1 MSMNHKHLS
10 AALLLMFLLMS
21 AATQAALRIL
31 ACEPEWGALAQE
43 LGGDAVTVYTATTAQ
58 QDPHHIQARPSL
70 IAQAR
75 RADLVVCTGAEL
87 ETGWLPLVLRRAGN
101 PKVQTGTDGYFAAT
115 DFVTLL
121 EKPQRL
127 DRAEGDVHAA
137 GNQHIQLDPH
147 NILRVAEALSPRFA
161 ELDSAHADL
170 YAQRLKDFSQ
180 RWQAAMAR
188 WEQQAAP
195 LKGMPIV
202 VFHRAWTYLNHWLGL
217 DQLAELE
224 PMPGVPPTST
234 HLAEVLDKMK
244 TQPARA
250 VIRAPYQDPRPV
262 EWLHDHTGIP
272 MLELPFTVGGN
283 PQAADLFGLFDSTV
297 QLLLGVQ
304 P

>member
-1 MSMNHKHLS
+1 MNHKHLYAVS
-10 AALLLMFLLMS
+10 LFVFTLLSPPL
-21 AATQAALRIL
+21 QAALRIL

-43 LGGDAVTVYTATTAQ
+43 LGGDDVSVYTATTAH

-75 RADLVVCTGAEL
+75 RADLVVCTGAQL
-87 ETGWLPLVLRRAGN
+87 EIGWLPLVLRRAGN
-101 PKVQTGTDGYFAAT
+101 PKIQTGTNGYFSAT
-115 DFVTLL
+115 DFVALL

-137 GNQHIQLDPH
+137 GNPHIQLDPH
-147 NILRVAEALSPRFA
+147 NILRVARALSPRLA
-161 ELDSAHADL
+161 ELDGKRADQ
-170 YAQRLKDFSQ
+170 YAQRLKVFSQ
-180 RWQAAMAR
+180 RWQAAMTR

-202 VFHRAWTYLNHWLGL
+202 VYHRAWTYLNHWLGL
-217 DQLAELE
+217 NQLAELE
-224 PMPGVPPTST
+224 PKPGVPPTSS

-244 TQPARA
+244 ARPARA
-250 VIRAPYQDPRPV
+250 VIRAPYQDQRPV
-262 EWLHDHTGIP
+262 QWLHDHTGIA

-283 PQAADLFGLFDSTV
+283 AQAGDLFGLFDSTV
-297 QLLLGVQ
+297 QMLLGVQ

>member
-1 MSMNHKHLS
+1 MNTRHLS
-10 AALLLMFLLMS
+10 IALLMMVTLVS
-21 AATQAALRIL
+21 PATQAALRIL

-43 LGGDAVTVYTATTAQ
+43 LGGDDVRVYTATTAH

-87 ETGWLPLVLRRAGN
+87 EIGWLPLVLRRAGN
-101 PKVQTGTDGYFAAT
+101 PKIQTGTNGYFAAT
-115 DFVTLL
+115 DYVTLL

-137 GNQHIQLDPH
+137 GNPHIQLDPH
-147 NILRVAEALSPRFA
+147 NILRVAQALSPRLA
-161 ELDSAHADL
+161 ELDSQHADQ

-180 RWQAAMAR
+180 RWQAAMTR
-188 WEQQAAP
+188 WETQAAP

-202 VFHRAWTYLNHWLGL
+202 VYHRAWTYLNHWLGL

-224 PMPGVPPTST
+224 PKPGVPPTSS
-234 HLAEVLDKMK
+234 HLAEVLDKLK
-244 TQPARA
+244 AQPARA
-250 VIRAPYQDPRPV
+250 VIRAPYQDQRPV
-262 EWLHDHTGIP
+262 QWLHDHTGIA
-272 MLELPFTVGGN
+272 MLTLPFTVGGN
-283 PQAADLFGLFDSTV
+283 AQAGDLFGLFDSTV
-297 QLLLGVQ
+297 QMLLGVQ

>member
-1 MSMNHKHLS
+1 MNTRHLS
-10 AALLLMFLLMS
+10 IALLMMVTLVS
-21 AATQAALRIL
+21 PATQAALRIL

-43 LGGDAVTVYTATTAQ
+43 LGGDDIRVYTATTAH

-87 ETGWLPLVLRRAGN
+87 EIGWLPLVLRRAGN
-101 PKVQTGTDGYFAAT
+101 PKIQTGTNGYFAAT
-115 DFVTLL
+115 DYVTLL

-137 GNQHIQLDPH
+137 GNPHIQLDPH
-147 NILRVAEALSPRFA
+147 NILRVAQALSPRLA
-161 ELDSAHADL
+161 ELDSQHADQ

-180 RWQAAMAR
+180 RWQAAMTR
-188 WEQQAAP
+188 WETQAAP

-202 VFHRAWTYLNHWLGL
+202 VYHRAWTYLNHWLGL

-224 PMPGVPPTST
+224 PKPGVPPTSS
-234 HLAEVLDKMK
+234 HLAEVLDKLK
-244 TQPARA
+244 AQPARA
-250 VIRAPYQDPRPV
+250 VIRAPYQDQRPV
-262 EWLHDHTGIP
+262 QWLHDHTGIA
-272 MLELPFTVGGN
+272 MLTLPFTVGGN
-283 PQAADLFGLFDSTV
+283 AQAGDLFGLFDSTV
-297 QLLLGVQ
+297 QMLLGVQ

>member
-1 MSMNHKHLS
+1 MNTRHLS
-10 AALLLMFLLMS
+10 IALLMMVTLVS
-21 AATQAALRIL
+21 PATQAALRIL

-43 LGGDAVTVYTATTAQ
+43 LGGDDVRVYTATTAH

-87 ETGWLPLVLRRAGN
+87 EIGWLPLVLRRAGN
-101 PKVQTGTDGYFAAT
+101 PKIQTGTNGYFAAT
-115 DFVTLL
+115 DYVTLL

-137 GNQHIQLDPH
+137 GNPHIQLDPH
-147 NILRVAEALSPRFA
+147 NILRVAQALSPRLA
-161 ELDSAHADL
+161 ELDSQHADQ

-180 RWQAAMAR
+180 RWQAAMTR
-188 WEQQAAP
+188 WETQAAP

-202 VFHRAWTYLNHWLGL
+202 VYHRAWTYLNHWLGL

-224 PMPGVPPTST
+224 PKPGVPPTSS
-234 HLAEVLDKMK
+234 HLAEVLDKLK
-244 TQPARA
+244 AQPARA
-250 VIRAPYQDPRPV
+250 VIRAPYQDQRPV
-262 EWLHDHTGIP
+262 QWLHDHTGIA
-272 MLELPFTVGGN
+272 MLTLPFTVGGN
-283 PQAADLFGLFDSTV
+283 AQAGDLFSLFDSTV
-297 QLLLGVQ
+297 QMLLGVQ

>member
-1 MSMNHKHLS
+1 MNHKHLY
-10 AALLLMFLLMS
+10 AASLFVFTLLSPPL
-21 AATQAALRIL
+21 QAALRIL

-43 LGGDAVTVYTATTAQ
+43 LGGDDVSVYTATTAH

-87 ETGWLPLVLRRAGN
+87 EIGWLPLVLRRAGN
-101 PKVQTGTDGYFAAT
+101 PKIQTGTTGYFAAT
-115 DFVTLL
+115 DFVALL

-137 GNQHIQLDPH
+137 GNPHIQLDPH
-147 NILRVAEALSPRFA
+147 NILRVAQALGPRLA
-161 ELDSAHADL
+161 ELDSQHADQ

-180 RWQAAMAR
+180 RWQAAMGR
-188 WEQQAAP
+188 WETQAEP

-202 VFHRAWTYLNHWLGL
+202 VYHRAWTYLNHWLGL

-224 PMPGVPPTST
+224 PRPGVPPTSS

-244 TQPARA
+244 AQPARA
-250 VIRAPYQDPRPV
+250 VIRAPYQDQRPV
-262 EWLHDHTGIP
+262 QWLHDHTGIA

-283 PQAADLFGLFDSTV
+283 AQAGDLFGLFDSTV
-297 QLLLGVQ
+297 QMLLGVQ

>member
-1 MSMNHKHLS
+1 MNTRHLS
-10 AALLLMFLLMS
+10 IALLMMVTLVS
-21 AATQAALRIL
+21 PATQAALRIL

-43 LGGDAVTVYTATTAQ
+43 LGGDDVRVYTATTAH

-87 ETGWLPLVLRRAGN
+87 EIGWLPLVLRRAGN
-101 PKVQTGTDGYFAAT
+101 PKIQTGTNGYFAAT
-115 DFVTLL
+115 DYVTLL

-137 GNQHIQLDPH
+137 GNPHIQLDPH
-147 NILRVAEALSPRFA
+147 NILRVAQALSPRLA
-161 ELDSAHADL
+161 ELDSQHADQ

-180 RWQAAMAR
+180 GWQAAMTR
-188 WEQQAAP
+188 WETQAAP

-202 VFHRAWTYLNHWLGL
+202 VYHRAWTYLNHWLGL

-224 PMPGVPPTST
+224 PKPGVPPTSS

-244 TQPARA
+244 AQPARA
-250 VIRAPYQDPRPV
+250 VIRAPYQDQRPV
-262 EWLHDHTGIP
+262 QWLHDHTGIA
-272 MLELPFTVGGN
+272 MLTLPFTVGGN
-283 PQAADLFGLFDSTV
+283 AQAGDLFGLFDSTV
-297 QLLLGVQ
+297 QMLLGVQ

>member
-1 MSMNHKHLS
+1 MNYRHLS
-10 AALLLMFLLMS
+10 AASLLMFMVMS
-21 AATQAALRIL
+21 AASQAALRIL

-58 QDPHHIQARPSL
+58 QDPHYIQARPSL

-87 ETGWLPLVLRRAGN
+87 ESGWLPLVLRRAGN
-101 PKVQTGTDGYFAAT
+101 PKVQSGTAGYFAAT
-115 DFVTLL
+115 DYVTLL

-137 GNQHIQLDPH
+137 GNPHIQLDPR
-147 NILRVAEALSPRFA
+147 NILRVAEALSPRLA
-161 ELDSAHADL
+161 ELDSQHADQ
-170 YAQRLKDFSQ
+170 YAQRLSAFSQ
-180 RWQAAMAR
+180 RWQASMAR

-202 VFHRAWTYLNHWLGL
+202 VYHRSWTYLNHWLGL
-217 DQLAELE
+217 DQLDELE
-224 PMPGVPPTST
+224 PKPGVPPTSA

-250 VIRAPYQDPRPV
+250 VIRAPYQDARPV
-262 EWLHDHTGIP
+262 QWLHDHTGIA

-283 PQAADLFGLFDSTV
+283 PQAIDLFGLFDSTV

>member
-1 MSMNHKHLS
+1 MNTKHLS
-10 AALLLMFLLMS
+10 IVLLTTLTLMS
-21 AATQAALRIL
+21 AATHAALRIL

-43 LGGDAVTVYTATTAQ
+43 LGGDDVSVYTATTAH

-87 ETGWLPLVLRRAGN
+87 EIGWLPLVLRRAGN
-101 PKVQTGTDGYFAAT
+101 PKIQTGTKGYFAAT
-115 DFVTLL
+115 DFVALL

-137 GNQHIQLDPH
+137 GNPHIQLDPH
-147 NILRVAEALSPRFA
+147 NILRVAQALGPRLA
-161 ELDSAHADL
+161 ELDSQHADQ

-180 RWQAAMAR
+180 RWQAAMGR
-188 WEQQAAP
+188 WETQAAP

-202 VFHRAWTYLNHWLGL
+202 VYHRAWTYLNHWLGL

-224 PMPGVPPTST
+224 PKPGVPPTSS

-244 TQPARA
+244 AQPARA
-250 VIRAPYQDPRPV
+250 VIRAPYQDQRPV
-262 EWLHDHTGIP
+262 QWLHDHTGIA
-272 MLELPFTVGGN
+272 MLDTAVYRRWQCAGR
-283 PQAADLFGLFDSTV
+283 
-297 QLLLGVQ
+297 
-304 P
+304 

>member
-1 MSMNHKHLS
+1 MNHKHLY
-10 AALLLMFLLMS
+10 AASLFVLALAS
-21 AATQAALRIL
+21 PAAQAALRIL

-43 LGGDAVTVYTATTAQ
+43 LGGDNVTVYTATTAQ

-75 RADLVVCTGAEL
+75 RADLVVCTGAGL
-87 ETGWLPLVLRRAGN
+87 EVGWLPLVLRRSGN
-101 PKVQTGTDGYFAAT
+101 PGIQTGTNGYFTAT

-137 GNQHIQLDPH
+137 GNPHIQLDPH
-147 NILRVAEALSPRFA
+147 NILRVAQALSPRLA
-161 ELDSAHADL
+161 ELDSQHADQ

-180 RWQAAMAR
+180 RWQAAMTR

-202 VFHRAWTYLNHWLGL
+202 VYHRAWTYLNRWLGL

-224 PMPGVPPTST
+224 PKPGVPPTSS

-244 TQPARA
+244 VQPARA
-250 VIRAPYQDPRPV
+250 VIRAPYQDQRPV
-262 EWLHDHTGIP
+262 QWLHDHTEIA
-272 MLELPFTVGGN
+272 MLTLPFTVGGN
-283 PQAADLFGLFDSTV
+283 AQAADLFGLFDSTV
-297 QLLLGVQ
+297 QMLLGVQ

>member
-1 MSMNHKHLS
+1 MNSRHLS
-10 AALLLMFLLMS
+10 AALLLLFTLAS
-21 AATQAALRIL
+21 PATPAALRIL

-43 LGGDAVTVYTATTAQ
+43 LGGGDVTVYTATTAQ

-75 RADLVVCTGAEL
+75 RADLVVCTGAGL

-101 PKVQTGTDGYFAAT
+101 PKIQTGSNGYFAAT
-115 DFVTLL
+115 DFVALL

-137 GNQHIQLDPH
+137 GNPHIQLDPH
-147 NILRVAEALSPRFA
+147 NILRVAQALSPRLG
-161 ELDSAHADL
+161 ELDGEHADQ

-180 RWQAAMAR
+180 RWQAAMTR

-202 VFHRAWTYLNHWLGL
+202 VYHRAWTYLNHWLGL

-224 PMPGVPPTST
+224 PKPGVPPTSS
-234 HLAEVLDKMK
+234 HLAEVLDKLK
-244 TQPARA
+244 ARPARA
-250 VIRAPYQDPRPV
+250 VIRAPYQDQRPV
-262 EWLHDHTGIP
+262 QWLHQHTDIA
-272 MLELPFTVGGN
+272 MLTLPFTVGGN
-283 PQAADLFGLFDSTV
+283 AQAGDLFGLFDSTV
-297 QLLLGVQ
+297 QMLLGVQ

>member
-1 MSMNHKHLS
+1 MNTKHLS
-10 AALLLMFLLMS
+10 IVLLTTLTLMS
-21 AATQAALRIL
+21 AATHAALRIL

-43 LGGDAVTVYTATTAQ
+43 LGGDDVSVYTATTAH

-87 ETGWLPLVLRRAGN
+87 EIGWLPLVLRRAGN
-101 PKVQTGTDGYFAAT
+101 PKIQTGTKGYFAAT
-115 DFVTLL
+115 DFVALL

-137 GNQHIQLDPH
+137 GNPHIQLDPH
-147 NILRVAEALSPRFA
+147 NILRVAQALGPRLA
-161 ELDSAHADL
+161 ELDSQHADQ

-180 RWQAAMAR
+180 RWQAAMGR
-188 WEQQAAP
+188 WETQAAP

-202 VFHRAWTYLNHWLGL
+202 VYHRAWTYLNHWLGL

-224 PMPGVPPTST
+224 PKPGVPPTSS

-244 TQPARA
+244 AQPARA
-250 VIRAPYQDPRPV
+250 VIRAPYQDQRPV
-262 EWLHDHTGIP
+262 QWLHDHTGIA
-272 MLELPFTVGGN
+272 MLTLPFTVGGN
-283 PQAADLFGLFDSTV
+283 AQAGDLFGLFDSTV
-297 QLLLGVQ
+297 QMLLGVQ

>member
-1 MSMNHKHLS
+1 MNHKHLYAAS
-10 AALLLMFLLMS
+10 LFVLALLS
-21 AATQAALRIL
+21 PAAQAALRIL

-43 LGGDAVTVYTATTAQ
+43 LGGDNVTVYTATTAQ

-75 RADLVVCTGAEL
+75 RADLVVCTGAGL
-87 ETGWLPLVLRRAGN
+87 EVGWLPLVLRRSGN
-101 PKVQTGTDGYFAAT
+101 PGIQTGTNGYFTAT

-137 GNQHIQLDPH
+137 GNPHIQLDPH
-147 NILRVAEALSPRFA
+147 NILRVAQALSPRLA
-161 ELDSAHADL
+161 ALDSQHADQ

-180 RWQAAMAR
+180 RWQAAMTR

-202 VFHRAWTYLNHWLGL
+202 VYHRAWTYLNRWLGL

-224 PMPGVPPTST
+224 PKPGVPPTSS

-244 TQPARA
+244 AQPARA
-250 VIRAPYQDPRPV
+250 VIRAPYQDQRPV
-262 EWLHDHTGIP
+262 QWLHDHTGIA
-272 MLELPFTVGGN
+272 MLTLPFTVGGN
-283 PQAADLFGLFDSTV
+283 AQAGDLFGLFDSTV
-297 QLLLGVQ
+297 QMLLGVQ

>member
-1 MSMNHKHLS
+1 MNTRHLS
-10 AALLLMFLLMS
+10 IALLMMVTLVS
-21 AATQAALRIL
+21 PATQAALRIL

-43 LGGDAVTVYTATTAQ
+43 LGGDDVRVYTATTAH

-87 ETGWLPLVLRRAGN
+87 EIGWLPLVLRRAGN
-101 PKVQTGTDGYFAAT
+101 PKIQTGTNGYFAAT
-115 DFVTLL
+115 DYVTLL

-137 GNQHIQLDPH
+137 GNPHIQLDPH
-147 NILRVAEALSPRFA
+147 NILRVAQALSPRLA
-161 ELDSAHADL
+161 ELDSQHADQ

-180 RWQAAMAR
+180 RWQAAMTR
-188 WEQQAAP
+188 WETQAAP

-202 VFHRAWTYLNHWLGL
+202 VYHRAWTYLNHWLGL

-224 PMPGVPPTST
+224 PKPGVPPTSS
-234 HLAEVLDKMK
+234 HLAEVLDKLK
-244 TQPARA
+244 AQPARA
-250 VIRAPYQDPRPV
+250 VIRAPYQDQRPV
-262 EWLHDHTGIP
+262 QWLHDHTGVA
-272 MLELPFTVGGN
+272 MLTLPFTVGGN
-283 PQAADLFGLFDSTV
+283 AQAGDLFGLFDSTV
-297 QLLLGVQ
+297 QMLLGVQ

>member
-1 MSMNHKHLS
+1 MSHKIL
-10 AALLLMFLLMS
+10 ATMLLFVFMLMS
-21 AATQAALRIL
+21 AVTQAALRIL

-58 QDPHHIQARPSL
+58 QDPHYIQARPSL

-101 PKVQTGTDGYFAAT
+101 PKVQTGTDGYFATT

-127 DRAEGDVHAA
+127 DRAEGDVHAS
-137 GNQHIQLDPH
+137 GNPHIQLDPR
-147 NILRVAEALSPRFA
+147 NILRVAEALSPRLA
-161 ELDSAHADL
+161 KLDSQHADQ
-170 YAQRLKDFSQ
+170 YVQRLNTFRQ
-180 RWQAAMAR
+180 RWQAAMAG

-195 LKGMPIV
+195 LKGMPV
-202 VFHRAWTYLNHWLGL
+202 VVYHRSWSYLNHWLGL
-217 DQLAELE
+217 DQLDELE
-224 PMPGVPPTST
+224 PKPGVPPTSA
-234 HLAEVLDKMK
+234 HLAEVLEKMK

-250 VIRAPYQDPRPV
+250 VIRAPYQDQRPV
-262 EWLHDHTGIP
+262 EWLHEHTGIP

-283 PQAADLFGLFDSTV
+283 PQAGDLFGLFDSTV

>member
-1 MSMNHKHLS
+1 MPRSLFVFTLLS
-10 AALLLMFLLMS
+10 PPL
-21 AATQAALRIL
+21 QAALRIL

-43 LGGDAVTVYTATTAQ
+43 LGGDDVSVYTATTAH

-87 ETGWLPLVLRRAGN
+87 EIGWLPLVLRRAGN
-101 PKVQTGTDGYFAAT
+101 PKIQTGTKGYFAAT
-115 DFVTLL
+115 DFVALL

-137 GNQHIQLDPH
+137 GNPHIQLDPH
-147 NILRVAEALSPRFA
+147 NILRVAQALGPRLA
-161 ELDSAHADL
+161 ELDSQHADQ

-180 RWQAAMAR
+180 RWQAAMGR
-188 WEQQAAP
+188 WETQAAP

-202 VFHRAWTYLNHWLGL
+202 VYHRAWTYLNHWLGL

-224 PMPGVPPTST
+224 PKPGVPPTSS

-244 TQPARA
+244 AQPARA
-250 VIRAPYQDPRPV
+250 VIRAPYQDQRPV
-262 EWLHDHTGIP
+262 QWLHDHTGIA

-283 PQAADLFGLFDSTV
+283 AQAGDLFGLFDSTV
-297 QLLLGVQ
+297 QMLLGVQ

>member
-1 MSMNHKHLS
+1 MNNRYLT
-10 AALLLMFLLMS
+10 AALLLMLTLMS
-21 AATQAALRIL
+21 SVTEAALRIL

-87 ETGWLPLVLRRAGN
+87 EVGWLPLVLRRAGN
-101 PKVQTGTDGYFAAT
+101 PRVQAGTVGYFAAT

-137 GNQHIQLDPH
+137 GNPHIQLDPH
-147 NILRVAEALSPRFA
+147 NILEVAQALSPRLA
-161 ELDSAHADL
+161 ELDSQHAGQ
-170 YAQRLKDFSQ
+170 YAQRLADFSR

-195 LKGMPIV
+195 LRGMPIIV
-202 VFHRAWTYLNHWLGL
+202 YHRSWTYLNHWLGL
-217 DQLAELE
+217 DQLDELE
-224 PMPGVPPTST
+224 PKPGVPPTSA
-234 HLAEVLDKMK
+234 HLAAVLDKMK

-250 VIRAPYQDPRPV
+250 VIRAPYQDERPV
-262 EWLHDHTGIP
+262 QWLHDHTGIP
-272 MLELPFTVGGN
+272 MLELPFTVGGT
-283 PQAADLFGLFDSTV
+283 PQAGDLFGLFDATV

-304 P
+304 A

>member
-1 MSMNHKHLS
+1 MNTRYLS
-10 AALLLMFLLMS
+10 AALLLIFTLVPP
-21 AATQAALRIL
+21 ATQAALRIL
-31 ACEPEWGALAQE
+31 ACEPEWGALAQA
-43 LGGDAVTVYTATTAQ
+43 LGGDNVSVYTATTAH

-75 RADLVVCTGAEL
+75 RADLVVCTGAGL

-101 PKVQTGTDGYFAAT
+101 PKIQTGTNGYFAAT
-115 DFVTLL
+115 DFVVLL
-121 EKPQRL
+121 EKPQHL

-137 GNQHIQLDPH
+137 GNPHIQLDPH
-147 NILRVAEALSPRFA
+147 NILRVAQALSPRLA
-161 ELDSAHADL
+161 ELDGKHADQ

-180 RWQAAMAR
+180 RWQAAMTR

-202 VFHRAWTYLNHWLGL
+202 VYHRAWTYLNHWLGL

-224 PMPGVPPTST
+224 PKPGVPPTSS

-244 TQPARA
+244 AQPARA
-250 VIRAPYQDPRPV
+250 VIRAPYQDQRPV
-262 EWLHDHTGIP
+262 QWLHDHTGIA

-283 PQAADLFGLFDSTV
+283 AQAGDLFGLFDSTV
-297 QLLLGVQ
+297 QMLLGVQ

>member
-1 MSMNHKHLS
+1 MNTRHLS
-10 AALLLMFLLMS
+10 IALLMMVTLVS
-21 AATQAALRIL
+21 PATQAALRIL

-43 LGGDAVTVYTATTAQ
+43 LGGDDVRVYTATTAH

-87 ETGWLPLVLRRAGN
+87 EIGWLPLVLRRAGN
-101 PKVQTGTDGYFAAT
+101 PKIQTGTNGYFAAT
-115 DFVTLL
+115 DYVNLL

-137 GNQHIQLDPH
+137 GNPHIQLDPH
-147 NILRVAEALSPRFA
+147 NILRVAQALSPRLA
-161 ELDSAHADL
+161 ELDSQHADR

-180 RWQAAMAR
+180 RWQAAMTR
-188 WEQQAAP
+188 WETQAAP

-202 VFHRAWTYLNHWLGL
+202 VYHRAWTYLNHWLGL

-224 PMPGVPPTST
+224 PKPGVPPTSS
-234 HLAEVLDKMK
+234 HLAEVLDKLK
-244 TQPARA
+244 AQPARA
-250 VIRAPYQDPRPV
+250 VIRAPYQDQRPV
-262 EWLHDHTGIP
+262 QWLHDHTGIA
-272 MLELPFTVGGN
+272 MLTLPFTVGGN
-283 PQAADLFGLFDSTV
+283 AQAGDLFGLFDSTV
-297 QLLLGVQ
+297 QMLLGVK